1 MPLPVLVV
9 GRAALLQ
16 QEPQGRGVEGRRR
29 RHAEKGLGQSQE
41 VAAVPVRQG
50 DQGRTRLG
58 GQGQDPALRRLRT
71 LKEGGLCRLVQTPQY
86 EDLASGQEGPV
97 QFEGRVLGG
106 GTDQGDHPLLH
117 PGQEAVL
124 LGAIETVDFIH
135 KQEGGLSRM
144 APDPGLLEGLLEVRH
159 PGKDGGDLL
168 KLVARRLGEEPGD
181 GRLAHPGRAPEDHG
195 GQPARGRHAPDGTL
209 GRQKVVL
216 PSHLAKRPRPQT
228 LGQRCRIG
236 RGQARSFEQVGHRQ
250 RLAASRAPVR
260 SGNCR

>member
-16 QEPQGRGVEGRRR
+16 DSPQSCGVEGRGGRQ
-29 RHAEKGLGQSQE
+29 AEEGLSEGEE

-50 DQGRTRLG
+50 DQGRARLG
-58 GQGQDPALRRLRT
+58 GQGQVPALPRLRT
-71 LKEGGLCRLVQTPQY
+71 SKEGRLGRLVQASQY
-86 EDLASGQEGPV
+86 EDLASGKEGPV
-97 QFEGRVLGG
+97 QFEGRVLGR

-124 LGAIETVDFIH
+124 LGAVEAVDFIH

-159 PGKDGGDLL
+159 AGKNGGDLL
-168 KLVARRLGEEPGD
+168 EFVARRLGEKPGD

-195 GQPARGRHAPDGTL
+195 GQPVRGGHAPDGTL
-209 GRQKVVL
+209 CGQEVVL
-216 PSHLAKRPRPQT
+216 SSHLAKRPRPQT

-236 RGQARSFEQVGHRQ
+236 RGQARSFEQVGHRR
-250 RLAASRAPVR
+250 RLEPVPFR
-260 SGNCR
+260 RNV